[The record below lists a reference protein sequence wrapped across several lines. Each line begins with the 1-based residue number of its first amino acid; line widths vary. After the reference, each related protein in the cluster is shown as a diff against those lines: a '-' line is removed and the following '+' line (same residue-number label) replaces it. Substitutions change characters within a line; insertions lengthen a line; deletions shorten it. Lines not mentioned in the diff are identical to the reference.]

1 MSLVDSLDSV
11 LMLYA
16 YAPLRR
22 DSPDGKLALFWE
34 SKAPLPREPRELLA
48 DTEPLGLAMAGN
60 SSSPVLLADM
70 TNEGDADPRDK
81 DPLSDQAKIPT
92 GSALHDPAE
101 TGASGPEAPETV
113 DEPITGDYRARRM
126 LDAKA
131 STMSTLSITLTVLSI
146 LVALR

>member
-70 TNEGDADPRDK
+70 SNEGDADPRDK
-81 DPLSDQAKIPT
+81 DPLSDQAYMTP
-92 GSALHDPAE
+92 PRQVQV
-101 TGASGPEAPETV
+101 APKPPKPSMSRSPGIT
-113 DEPITGDYRARRM
+113 EP
-126 LDAKA
+126 DAC
-131 STMSTLSITLTVLSI
+131 STLK
-146 LVALR
+146 LVPCRPYPSP